1 LIERSFQGL
10 SRAIETVEIVEELMK
25 IGLNE
30 VCDKDALCEGDQ
42 SRALQEIPQFKLCYR
57 ICYNLP
63 PGDSSEN

>member
-30 VCDKDALCEGDQ
+30 VCDKDIFGIDHITKGHL
-42 SRALQEIPQFKLCYR
+42 LIL
-57 ICYNLP
+57 
-63 PGDSSEN
+63 